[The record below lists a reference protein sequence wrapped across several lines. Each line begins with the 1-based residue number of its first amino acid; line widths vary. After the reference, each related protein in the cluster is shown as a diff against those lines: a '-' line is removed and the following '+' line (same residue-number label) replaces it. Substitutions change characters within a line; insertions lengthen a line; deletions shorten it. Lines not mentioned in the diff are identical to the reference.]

1 MPKGNFYK
9 SLVLNFIARNI
20 DATPPTQLYLAL
32 YQNNPGDADLGTEA
46 NYVGYSRMPVSFQ
59 APNTAGNGYAVT
71 SNTNQVTFG
80 VVSNVINSSIAYA
93 ALRTGAAAGA
103 PNDNLAYYSPLAAT
117 YNLQIGVQPV
127 VPIGSLSVSEG

>member
-9 SLVLNFIARNI
+9 NTILNFLTRNI

-32 YQNNPGDADLGTEA
+32 YQTNPGDTDLGTEA
-46 NYVGYSRMPVSFQ
+46 NYVGYARMPVSFQ
-59 APNTAGNGYAVT
+59 APSNAGGYAIT
-71 SNTNQVTFG
+71 SNSNLVTFG
-80 VVSNVINSSIAYA
+80 VVSNVTNTSIAYA

-103 PNDNLAYYSPLAAT
+103 ANDNLAYYSPLAAT
-117 YNLQIGVQPV
+117 YNLQLGVQPV